1 MAQQPEDKNIKFL
14 EKDEKVQ
21 NPKIRTFNIRGIT

>member
-1 MAQQPEDKNIKFL
+1 MAQKPEDKNIKNL
-14 EKDEKVQ
+14 ERIEKVQ